1 MKEKFLKYL
10 IFCSVFILMVSGC
23 GLKFNYNKEE
33 SSLIQKE
40 SQSYTEIEALF
51 GRRIR
56 FKTYEPT
63 YFWDSDDDFGSDI
76 DTVFIVSKGGKKV
89 ENYHDIESLSAIIFE
104 YDSRFFDEQD
114 EVKER
119 LKGLFDIENLQIE
132 ELDSSIFKR
141 HIKGETSE
149 IYVEVYCLEYE
160 GIYYA
165 IELDLYKN
173 DYSVLERDNIIE
185 EYHNIINTLEIID

>member
-1 MKEKFLKYL
+1 MKEKFLRYL